1 MIEINYYVLSKNFK
15 SYTFY
20 ELSMYILLNHDLIL
34 YIEDFLDDNFFDIVL
49 NEAIY
54 DQEKY

>member
-1 MIEINYYVLSKNFK
+1 MKEIKITTKNLNFPV
-15 SYTFY
+15 T
-20 ELSMYILLNHDLIL
+20 LLTNEVINK

-49 NEAIY
+49 NEVIY